1 MTRRELHH
9 ALAVTPP
16 GVEELSAGELRA
28 LGVRVRRAF
37 RGGVEFSANDRE
49 LYAANLWCRT
59 VTRVLVR
66 VARFVAPGFAELE
79 RELAA
84 VPWERWVPTGATPT
98 VRVSSTSS
106 RLYHTDA
113 VAERVAAAAGT
124 GVVGPDAPAGPLVV
138 VRLVHDR
145 VIVSVDSSGA
155 PLHQRG
161 WHLERGAAPLRE
173 TLAAATLLAS
183 GWRPG
188 APLVDPY
195 CGSGT
200 IPLEAALMAAGRP
213 PGAGRRFG
221 FEDWPSFAPG
231 TWAAV
236 KAAPAPVPA
245 GDGAPVQGSDRDAS
259 AVAAAR
265 ANAARAGVGGGVRFS
280 VAAVAQSAPVG
291 NGPGWLVSN
300 PPYGKRSSAADV
312 RSVYAQL
319 GAVARDRFDGWTVA
333 LLVADARAARAAG
346 LPFTERLRTVNG
358 GIPAHVLVA
367 PIRSRDGPHRHR
379 GREGHRGPAD

>member
-16 GVEELSAGELRA
+16 GVEELTAEELRA
-28 LGVRVRRAF
+28 LGCRVRRTF

-59 VTRVLVR
+59 ATRVLVR

-79 RELAA
+79 RELSA
-84 VPWERWVPTGATPT
+84 VSWARWVAPGTSPT
-98 VRVSSTSS
+98 VRVSSTAS

-113 VAERVAAAAGT
+113 VAERVVAAAGT
-124 GVVGPDAPAGPLVV
+124 GPGPGALVV
-138 VRLVHDR
+138 VRVVHDR
-145 VIVSVDSSGA
+145 VLVSVDSSGP

-161 WHLERGAAPLRE
+161 WHLERGGAPLRE
-173 TLAAATLLAS
+173 TLAAAAVLAS

-188 APLVDPY
+188 APLVDPF

-200 IPLEAALMAAGRP
+200 LAVEAALMAAGRP
-213 PGAGRRFG
+213 PGGGRRFG
-221 FEDWPSFAPG
+221 FEAWPSFAPG

-236 KAAPAPVPA
+236 KASPAPGPP
-245 GDGAPVQGSDRDAS
+245 GDGAPIAGSDRDTA

-265 ANAARAGVGGGVRFS
+265 ANAARAGVSGGVMFS
-280 VAAVAQSAPVG
+280 TAPLDQAAPVG
-291 NGPGWLVSN
+291 EGPGWVVTN
-300 PPYGKRSSAADV
+300 PPYGKRAASEDV
-312 RSVYAQL
+312 RGLYARL
-319 GAVARDRFDGWTVA
+319 GAVARERFGGWTVA
-333 LLVADARAARAAG
+333 VLVADGRAARAAG

-358 GIPAHVLVA
+358 GIPVQLLVA
-367 PIRSRDGPHRHR
+367 PVRSSNGPHRHR
-379 GREGHRGPAD
+379 RRAGDRRLAD

>member
-16 GVEELSAGELRA
+16 GVEELSAEELRA

-66 VARFVAPGFAELE
+66 VARFVAPGFADLE

-84 VPWERWVPTGATPT
+84 VPWERWVPAGATPT
-98 VRVSSTSS
+98 VRVSSTAS

-124 GVVGPDAPAGPLVV
+124 GASPGPLVV

-161 WHLERGAAPLRE
+161 WHLERGEAPLRE

-200 IPLEAALMAAGRP
+200 IPLEAALMAEARP

-236 KAAPAPVPA
+236 RASPPPVPP
-245 GDGAPVQGSDRDAS
+245 GDDAPLQGSDRDAS

-265 ANAARAGVGGGVRFS
+265 ANAARAGASGAVRFS
-280 VAAVAQSAPVG
+280 VAAVAQAAPVG
-291 NGPGWLVSN
+291 HGPGFLVCN
-300 PPYGKRSSAADV
+300 PPYGKRSAAGDV
-312 RSVYAQL
+312 RGVYAQL
-319 GAVARDRFDGWTVA
+319 GAVARERFDGWTVA

-367 PIRSRDGPHRHR
+367 PVRSRDGPHRHR

>member
-16 GVEELSAGELRA
+16 GVEELAAVELRA

-37 RGGVEFSANDRE
+37 RGGVEFSASDRE

-66 VARFVAPGFAELE
+66 VARFVAPGFADLE

-84 VPWERWVPTGATPT
+84 VPWERWVPPGGAPR
-98 VRVSSTSS
+98 VRVSSTAS

-113 VAERVAAAAGT
+113 VAERVATAAGT
-124 GVVGPDAPAGPLVV
+124 GAGPGPLVV

-145 VIVSVDSSGA
+145 VMVSVDSSGA

-161 WHLERGAAPLRE
+161 WHLQRGAAPLRE
-173 TLAAATLLAS
+173 TLAAATVLAS

-188 APLVDPY
+188 APLVDPC

-200 IPLEAALMAAGRP
+200 IPVEAALMAAGRP

-236 KAAPAPVPA
+236 RAAPPPVPA
-245 GDGAPVQGSDRDAS
+245 GNGAPVCGSDRDPA

-265 ANAARAGVGGGVRFS
+265 ANAARAGVSEEVMFS
-280 VAAVAQSAPVG
+280 VAAVTEAAPVADAS
-291 NGPGWLVSN
+291 GWLVTN
-300 PPYGKRSSAADV
+300 PPYGKRAATGDV
-312 RSVYAQL
+312 RRLYAQL
-319 GAVARDRFDGWTVA
+319 GAVARERFQGWTVA
-333 LLVADARAARAAG
+333 LLVADAGAARAAG
-346 LPFTERLRTVNG
+346 LPFTERVRTVNG

-367 PIRSRDGPHRHR
+367 PVRSSHGPHRHR
-379 GREGHRGPAD
+379 RREGDRGAAH

>member
-16 GVEELSAGELRA
+16 GVEELAAGELRA
-28 LGVRVRRAF
+28 LGVRVRRTF

-66 VARFVAPGFAELE
+66 VARFVAPGFADLE

-84 VPWERWVPTGATPT
+84 VPWERWVPAGAAPT
-98 VRVSSTSS
+98 VRVSSTAS

-113 VAERVAAAAGT
+113 VSERVTAAAGT
-124 GVVGPDAPAGPLVV
+124 GAATGPLVV

-145 VIVSVDSSGA
+145 VMVSVDSSGA

-173 TLAAATLLAS
+173 TLAAATVLAS

-188 APLVDPY
+188 APLVDPC

-200 IPLEAALMAAGRP
+200 IPVEAALLAAGRP

-236 KAAPAPVPA
+236 KAAPPPVPA
-245 GDGAPVQGSDRDAS
+245 GDGAPVSGSDRDPA

-265 ANAARAGVGGGVRFS
+265 ANAARAGVSGAVMFS
-280 VAAVAQSAPVG
+280 VAAVADAAPVG
-291 NGPGWLVSN
+291 DGPGWLVTN
-300 PPYGKRSSAADV
+300 PPYGKRAATPDV
-312 RSVYAQL
+312 RGLYAQL
-319 GAVARDRFDGWTVA
+319 GAVARERFEGWTVA

-367 PIRSRDGPHRHR
+367 PVRSSHGPHRHR
-379 GREGHRGPAD
+379 RREGDRGAAH